1 MYVSTHLRRRSLAA
15 LGLAAL
21 LTPLA
26 GCQNR
31 KYVARVNDATI
42 TDEEYQDY
50 VSRVKAQDFQQL
62 TSQQV
67 TTDAGGAGLILA
79 VKDKLLEKLAAD
91 KHALP
96 TEDEVKR
103 YAQYLTRTDPRVM
116 SSIAAGQLTPEMLPK
131 LLREN
136 MIKINLGSN
145 AATIPE
151 ADIQTAFKENQKQY
165 NYPEI
170 VGLRVAPVP
179 NDTEG
184 IQLISQIKANG
195 DFAAAAAKYV
205 PNAGAVRYVVLD
217 PLPEP
222 LKTALASLKDGQVA
236 AAPVKIQ
243 APGAP
248 TATTIVVQLVKRMPK
263 GDATL
268 ADAHEAVRER
278 KLAETQPQLLQHSEE
293 LINEYNKTAKV
304 DVYIERYNDV
314 VKQALKPPVNPMGMM
329 GGGPGGPGGAPSG
342 GPGGAPSGAPG
353 GGRPMMIRPG
363 AGAPSGSAPR
373 MVAPGSGSA
382 PAGAGGAAGAGS
394 TGSNPNSGSG
404 AAGAG
409 SSGSGSAGAGSGAS
423 GSTGASAP
431 ASSGSA
437 APTSG
442 GASAPAGGGTS
453 APGSGGATPPASSG
467 R

>member
-1 MYVSTHLRRRSLAA
+1 
-15 LGLAAL
+15 
-21 LTPLA
+21 
-26 GCQNR
+26 
-31 KYVARVNDATI
+31 
-42 TDEEYQDY
+42 
-50 VSRVKAQDFQQL
+50 
-62 TSQQV
+62 
-67 TTDAGGAGLILA
+67 
-79 VKDKLLEKLAAD
+79 
-91 KHALP
+91 
-96 TEDEVKR
+96 
-103 YAQYLTRTDPRVM
+103 
-116 SSIAAGQLTPEMLPK
+116 
-131 LLREN
+131 

-151 ADIQTAFKENQKQY
+151 ADIQTTFKENQKQY

-179 NDTEG
+179 NETEG

-205 PNAGAVRYVVLD
+205 PNAGQVRYITLD
-217 PLPEP
+217 PLPEA

-236 AAPVKIQ
+236 PAPVKIQ

-248 TATTIVVQLVKRMPK
+248 TATTVVVQLVKRMPK

-304 DVYIERYNDV
+304 DVYIDRYKDV
-314 VKQALKPPVNPMGMM
+314 VKQALIPPINPMGMM
-329 GGGPGGPGGAPSG
+329 GGAPSG

-353 GGRPMMIRPG
+353 GGRPMIIRPG

-382 PAGAGGAAGAGS
+382 TSGAGGAQGAGS
-394 TGSNPNSGSG
+394 TGANANGASG
-404 AAGAG
+404 AAGTG
-409 SSGSGSAGAGSGAS
+409 SSGAGSGAS

-431 ASSGSA
+431 SGNGSAAPTSSGAASPAGGGSA

-442 GASAPAGGGTS
+442 GS
-453 APGSGGATPPASSG
+453 TPPTSSG

>member
-91 KHALP
+91 KHAIP
-96 TEDEVKR
+96 SEDEVKR

-329 GGGPGGPGGAPSG
+329 GGGPGGPGGTPSG

-373 MVAPGSGSA
+373 MAAPGSGSV
-382 PAGAGGAAGAGS
+382 PAGAGGAS
-394 TGSNPNSGSG
+394 
-404 AAGAG
+404 GAG

-431 ASSGSA
+431 SGSGNA

-442 GASAPAGGGTS
+442 GASAPVGGTS
-453 APGSGGATPPASSG
+453 APSSGGSTPPASSG